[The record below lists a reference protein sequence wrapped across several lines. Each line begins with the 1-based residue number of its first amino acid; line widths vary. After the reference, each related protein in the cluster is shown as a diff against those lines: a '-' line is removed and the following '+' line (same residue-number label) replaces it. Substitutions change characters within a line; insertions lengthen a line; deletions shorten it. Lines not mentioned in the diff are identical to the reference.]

1 MDARRVSEA
10 GNKMPCLVLLLSFF
24 NFLPAFRNGDLKPS
38 DKREKL
44 ITHSGNVDHV
54 EEETKKKNLLGKR
67 LLQQEAPYPAWVLAQ
82 RWRGEHQELPR
93 LG

>member
-1 MDARRVSEA
+1 VRRA
-10 GNKMPCLVLLLSFF
+10 TKCLVLLLSFF
-24 NFLPAFRNGDLKPS
+24 NFLLAFRNGDLKPS

-67 LLQQEAPYPAWVLAQ
+67 LL
-82 RWRGEHQELPR
+82 
-93 LG
+93 

>member
-1 MDARRVSEA
+1 MPLPLP
-10 GNKMPCLVLLLSFF
+10 NKTVVREK
-24 NFLPAFRNGDLKPS
+24 PAQK

-67 LLQQEAPYPAWVLAQ
+67 LL
-82 RWRGEHQELPR
+82 
-93 LG
+93 